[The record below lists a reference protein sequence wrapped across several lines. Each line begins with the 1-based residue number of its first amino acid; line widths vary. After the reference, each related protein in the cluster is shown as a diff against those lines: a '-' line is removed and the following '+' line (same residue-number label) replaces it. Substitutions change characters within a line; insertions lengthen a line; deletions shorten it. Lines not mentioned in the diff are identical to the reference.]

1 MEKNRLKN
9 GAYDFIILANRWLWT
24 LPANKPSIA
33 PECRLEY
40 SDQVWRHQTLMTCGG
55 LSKWLR
61 SSVDQD
67 PLTHVWSLT
76 LIRVSIEIILFALTN
91 HLEVNLTN
99 LISHLESFWTSVFFF
114 FLFQEKFHPQWFTT
128 SISLRAQS
136 QREPEQHKTALYHRL
151 CFRLKIVQ
159 IVLPQASIHQCS
171 SFFNSN
177 LERDSHCSKRMR
189 TLSLTGLFPLRL
201 SWCAAMI
208 AQGNWLPWWRP
219 VQENR
224 TMTERKSTETLS
236 S

>member
-1 MEKNRLKN
+1 MPRMPFAAWLLAPMEKNRLKN

-114 FLFQEKFHPQWFTT
+114 FFFKRSFTH
-128 SISLRAQS
+128 SDS
-136 QREPEQHKTALYHRL
+136 
-151 CFRLKIVQ
+151 
-159 IVLPQASIHQCS
+159 LPQFHWGLNPSENQSSTKPLYTIDFAS
-171 SFFNSN
+171 
-177 LERDSHCSKRMR
+177 
-189 TLSLTGLFPLRL
+189 G
-201 SWCAAMI
+201 
-208 AQGNWLPWWRP
+208 
-219 VQENR
+219 
-224 TMTERKSTETLS
+224 
-236 S
+236 

>member
-99 LISHLESFWTSVFFF
+99 FISHLESFWTSVFFF
-114 FLFQEKFHPQWFTT
+114 FSFSREVSPTVIHYLNFIEGSIPARTRAAQNRFIPSTLLQAKNSSDSPAASFHSSVLQLLQFQSGEGLALLKENAH
-128 SISLRAQS
+128 SIADWAF
-136 QREPEQHKTALYHRL
+136 P
-151 CFRLKIVQ
+151 
-159 IVLPQASIHQCS
+159 
-171 SFFNSN
+171 
-177 LERDSHCSKRMR
+177 SK
-189 TLSLTGLFPLRL
+189 
-201 SWCAAMI
+201 A
-208 AQGNWLPWWRP
+208 
-219 VQENR
+219 
-224 TMTERKSTETLS
+224 
-236 S
+236 